1 MENENESIDIL
12 ADVLR
17 DFLKEPLA
25 KAYAETVVPKVDVVL
40 NGLEIIS
47 KSQSSA
53 RNRVDEGVELLV
65 ERIDSLIEELDG
77 KNSQLKNTMEK
88 LFQRNEVLFE
98 SQRGDISNLLSKH
111 QEVMQSG
118 VDLLRE
124 FVSSVESSTAYNQNQ
139 LRDAFNVFV
148 EAEKCKTHA
157 SMSYFKKVGIAFFAL
172 LIFNSAA
179 ITFLLVGKT

>member
-1 MENENESIDIL
+1 MDKANESIEVL

-25 KAYAETVVPKVDVVL
+25 KAYAEAVVPKVDDVL
-40 NGLEIIS
+40 SGLEGIS

-53 RNRVDEGVELLV
+53 RNKVDEGVELLV
-65 ERIDSLIEELDG
+65 EKIDSLIDELDG
-77 KNSQLKNTMEK
+77 KNTQLKNTLEK
-88 LFQRNEVLFE
+88 CVQKNEVLFE

-111 QEVMQSG
+111 QEMMQG
-118 VDLLRE
+118 RIDLLRE
-124 FVSSVESSTAYNQNQ
+124 FVSSVETTSAYNQNQ

-148 EAEKCKTHA
+148 EEDKRKSHA
-157 SMSYFKKVGIAFFAL
+157 SKSHFKKIGVAFFAL

-179 ITFLLVGKT
+179 IIFLLISK